1 MQEQLFGP
9 AVTSAISC
17 FADVVAVNRLKSHHP
32 VVDFPLTAR
41 PKVKRTTK
49 KPDWCMF
56 YVLLNRK
63 HGNAAILPRA
73 G

>member
-32 VVDFPLTAR
+32 VVDFPLTAH

-49 KPDWCMF
+49 KQIGACF
-56 YVLLNRK
+56 TSC
-63 HGNAAILPRA
+63 
-73 G
+73 